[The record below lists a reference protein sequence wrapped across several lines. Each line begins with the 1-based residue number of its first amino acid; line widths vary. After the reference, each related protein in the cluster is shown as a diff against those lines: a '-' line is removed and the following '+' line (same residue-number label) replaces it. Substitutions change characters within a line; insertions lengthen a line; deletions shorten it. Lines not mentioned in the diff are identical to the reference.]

1 MMLLAVRQA
10 WRTGSPVFLVGEHAP
25 LDQAKAV
32 SIEAVQL
39 GFLEEVPLG
48 IFERPVVICGTKNSS
63 PAAIGQLAEAEAK
76 IACLLSGPNAF
87 GAVLLAREHGSL
99 SLAEA
104 VSAGKVKGVISVE
117 ADIPPELLG
126 QVPFVAALDW
136 LPTGMVTRADIFLP
150 TTAWV
155 EMDGT
160 FINNEG
166 RAQRFRKV
174 MAPGLPVSG
183 LDPAL
188 HPPRIHGKLAPG
200 GDLRPAWQVIAD
212 VIERLGGD
220 RVAEPLTG
228 RWEKLR
234 DLDPEGEGVRV
245 I

>member
-1 MMLLAVRQA
+1 
-10 WRTGSPVFLVGEHAP
+10 
-25 LDQAKAV
+25 
-32 SIEAVQL
+32 
-39 GFLEEVPLG
+39 
-48 IFERPVVICGTKNSS
+48 
-63 PAAIGQLAEAEAK
+63 
-76 IACLLSGPNAF
+76 
-87 GAVLLAREHGSL
+87 
-99 SLAEA
+99 
-104 VSAGKVKGVISVE
+104 
-117 ADIPPELLG
+117 
-126 QVPFVAALDW
+126 
-136 LPTGMVTRADIFLP
+136 
-150 TTAWV
+150 
-155 EMDGT
+155 MDGT